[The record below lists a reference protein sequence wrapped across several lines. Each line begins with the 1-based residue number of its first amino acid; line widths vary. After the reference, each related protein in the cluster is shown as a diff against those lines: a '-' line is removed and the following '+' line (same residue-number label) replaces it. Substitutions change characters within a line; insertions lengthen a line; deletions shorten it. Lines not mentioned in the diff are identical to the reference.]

1 LIDVLEFLGRQ
12 NKSNE
17 IETEDEMSEVESML
31 NGSTELVVTDI
42 KPQKKKRDRYSLFVN
57 GKFLMGVYDDLVLE
71 YGLSKGSILTYGLIN
86 EILYEDLK
94 KKALRAALNFLSYKQ
109 RTVFEL
115 SKKLRDKDY
124 DDEII
129 DIAMARLIEL
139 GYVNDQQYAR
149 DFVEMRKS
157 YAGSYKLKTDLY
169 KRGINKNIIEM
180 VLSEIDTDAQYE
192 ELKAMCM
199 KKNNQSE
206 GLSNEK
212 KYNRVMA
219 FLIRKGYNFADVKS
233 AMAEL
238 EIKRY

>member
-1 LIDVLEFLGRQ
+1 LIDVIEFLGRQ

-17 IETEDEMSEVESML
+17 IEIKDEMGEVESML
-31 NGSTELVVTDI
+31 NGPNKLVVTDI

-57 GKFLMGVYDDLVLE
+57 DKFLMGVYDDLLIE
-71 YGLSKGSILTYGLIN
+71 YGLSKGIILTYGLIN

-94 KKALRAALNFLSYKQ
+94 KKAIRAALNFLSYKQ

-129 DIAMARLIEL
+129 DITMTRLIEL
-139 GYVNDQQYAR
+139 GYVNDEMYAR

-157 YAGSYKLKTDLY
+157 YAGSYKIKTDLY
-169 KRGINKNIIEM
+169 KRGINKGIIEM
-180 VLSEIDTDAQYE
+180 VLLEIDTDAQYE
-192 ELKAMCM
+192 ELKALCM
-199 KKNNQSE
+199 KKNSQSE

-233 AMAEL
+233 AMSEL

>member
-1 LIDVLEFLGRQ
+1 
-12 NKSNE
+12 
-17 IETEDEMSEVESML
+17 
-31 NGSTELVVTDI
+31 
-42 KPQKKKRDRYSLFVN
+42 
-57 GKFLMGVYDDLVLE
+57 
-71 YGLSKGSILTYGLIN
+71 
-86 EILYEDLK
+86 ILYEDLK
-94 KKALRAALNFLSYKQ
+94 KKAIRAALNFLSYKQ

-139 GYVNDQQYAR
+139 GYVNDEQYAR
-149 DFVEMRKS
+149 DFVDMRKS

-169 KRGINKNIIEM
+169 KRGINKSIIEM
-180 VLSEIDTDAQYE
+180 VLSEIDTDTQYE

-199 KKNNQSE
+199 KKNSQSE

-219 FLIRKGYNFADVKS
+219 FLIRKGYNFADVKN

-238 EIKRY
+238 EIKKY

>member
-1 LIDVLEFLGRQ
+1 MIDAVEFLRRQ
-12 NKSNE
+12 NKNNE
-17 IETEDEMSEVESML
+17 IETEDEISEVESML
-31 NGSTELVVTDI
+31 NGSTELVITDV

-57 GKFLMGVYDDLVLE
+57 GKFLMGVYDDLVLD
-71 YGLSKGSILTYGLIN
+71 YGLSKGSILTYELIN

-94 KKALRAALNFLSYKQ
+94 KKSIRAALSLLSYKQ

-129 DIAMARLIEL
+129 DITMARLIEL
-139 GYVNDQQYAR
+139 GYVNDEQYAR

-169 KRGINKNIIEM
+169 RRGINNSIIEM
-180 VLSEIDTDAQYE
+180 VLSEINTDDQYE
-192 ELKAMCM
+192 ELKAMCV
-199 KKNNQSE
+199 KKNSQSE